1 MKIRC
6 GLLVVLSALGLR
18 CGGSPE
24 APRYNLLLIS
34 VDTLRADRLGCYGY
48 ARDTSP
54 SVDGLAAE
62 GVLFENAFSSSPKTT
77 PSHMSIMT
85 GLYPRAHNVYMWKR
99 GPDGVYGGKT
109 LSAQVPTLAEILAAR
124 GYVSAAFTGGGN
136 VAGKIGFD
144 RGFSV
149 YDESGDTPGACA
161 WIARNAGKPF
171 FLFYHTYYT
180 HDPYLPPP
188 PYDQRYDPEYA
199 GGIVSGAALLSE
211 LGLRVGGAWA
221 GGAWDKLSERFW
233 KTVDAGDPRDIRH
246 LNALYDGSIAYVDHE
261 FIAALL
267 ASLRAAG
274 VLDRTLIVFTS
285 DHGEEF
291 LEHGRFRHDSLY
303 REVTRVP
310 LILRLPGVL
319 PAGKRVGQLVRSVD
333 LLPTVLDILGLPLPS
348 SVQGV
353 SLLPAVRRDRDL
365 GLEVYADFDDFAPPF
380 IESVRT
386 REWFYLMDQRDYLT
400 REGKKRAPGF
410 HWLFDAGRD
419 PGEIA
424 DLSLSRPAAVARLQM
439 RLRGLRIESSR
450 LHFERAAEQKATTMD
465 AENLKR
471 LKALGYL

>member
-1 MKIRC
+1 M
-6 GLLVVLSALGLR
+6 
-18 CGGSPE
+18 
-24 APRYNLLLIS
+24 
-34 VDTLRADRLGCYGY
+34 
-48 ARDTSP
+48 
-54 SVDGLAAE
+54 
-62 GVLFENAFSSSPKTT
+62 
-77 PSHMSIMT
+77 
-85 GLYPRAHNVYMWKR
+85 
-99 GPDGVYGGKT
+99 
-109 LSAQVPTLAEILAAR
+109 
-124 GYVSAAFTGGGN
+124 
-136 VAGKIGFD
+136 
-144 RGFSV
+144 
-149 YDESGDTPGACA
+149 
-161 WIARNAGKPF
+161 
-171 FLFYHTYYT
+171 
-180 HDPYLPPP
+180 
-188 PYDQRYDPEYA
+188 
-199 GGIVSGAALLSE
+199 
-211 LGLRVGGAWA
+211 
-221 GGAWDKLSERFW
+221 
-233 KTVDAGDPRDIRH
+233 
-246 LNALYDGSIAYVDHE
+246 DHE